1 MTDQIQNSILLKVFL
16 AMAIAFSSFMATRYI
31 MREDKIYNI
40 GQKIDILEKKI
51 ETKEMKEKNEEEKK
65 QEINEKKV
73 EGEETELNAVVS
85 MLNKYF
91 SEHGI
96 EEALLNIVLK
106 LDENKC
112 DQCTQQDKE
121 TILQIKM
128 MNSLRQ
134 RDIKSATFYLNKIG
148 KNQKEKEKEKEKE
161 QK

>member
-65 QEINEKKV
+65 QV

-148 KNQKEKEKEKEKE
+148 KKQKEKEKEKEKE
-161 QK
+161 HK